1 MITLSKPLGASQAC
15 AYHSQE
21 FTSPE
26 QTYYSQQGR
35 AQGQW
40 HGKLA
45 EEWNLQGEVT
55 ELAFSRLANGQHPET
70 GEQLVK
76 HRDSFEYKN
85 AQGET
90 VKTMEHRAGWDATF
104 SAPKSVSLTAL
115 VGQDERVRQAHRESV
130 RVALDEL
137 ERFVQARLGG
147 NQPAETTSKW
157 VAAQFEHDSARPVE
171 GYAAPQ
177 LHTHVVFFNLTE
189 TKDGKNHALQPQE
202 LYKTQQYATAI
213 YQSELGYRLKQLGYE
228 TEPGKN
234 GAPEIQGYTQQYLDV
249 SSPRSRQ
256 IRAHLEEVGLEG
268 AGAAQ
273 IAAHRTRDAKSPLG
287 PEEMLQ
293 RHHQLAAD
301 FGNQPERVVKEALAR
316 GQQQDHRGEKKQMHA
331 REAITYSRDRHIERE
346 AVVDKRTLLRDA
358 LRRSMGTATFQHVR
372 ENLDERI
379 RSGELVQL
387 DRGQNGVQPMTTR
400 EMLDCE
406 QGNIDCMKSGQG
418 RFEPLISDQHLRKLA
433 SKFTHLSS
441 KQRQAVEDLSSNRDR
456 LMGLQG
462 TAGAGKTTS
471 LAAIREAAEREGYQV
486 EGLAPTSRAAQQLEG
501 AGITSCTLQHHLAR
515 SSQSQRSQKRL
526 YIVDESSLASSRQVK
541 EFLHR
546 LEERDRVLFVGD
558 SRQHQGV
565 EAGRPFQQLQEAGLH
580 TAHLDEIVRQKDPAL
595 KQAVQELANGEA
607 SQAVESLQQQGRVH
621 QIPDRQERFQAIA
634 KVYAESPQQTLVV
647 SPDNQSRQEINQF
660 IHSELQSQ
668 GKVKPEEHSLTV
680 LLPRQEMTGADRQW
694 AARYELHD
702 ILRYTRGSKTLGIKT
717 GDYVRVI
724 RMDRQQNLLRVQ
736 RADGSQFAYDPVRLQ
751 GVNVY
756 REGQRNLSEGDRI
769 QFTTPYRRQRIANRE
784 LGTVERIDGQGN
796 LQVQLDSGRQ
806 VRFNIREHPH
816 LDYGYAVTSHSS
828 QGVTADRVLVHVDT
842 GQAHEKLIN
851 TRLAYVAVSRG
862 RYDAQIYTNDAD
874 SLSRALSKET
884 SKTSAIE
891 AETNIQSHD
900 QEHDLEGS
908 LAEGI
913 SRSTRADHRKTCEIT
928 MER

>member
-35 AQGQW
+35 AHGQW

-70 GEQLVK
+70 GEQLVR

-147 NQPAETTSKW
+147 NHPAETTGKW

-189 TKDGKNHALQPQE
+189 TEDGKNHALQPQE

-213 YQSELGYRLKQLGYE
+213 YQSELGYRLKQLGYQ

-256 IRAHLEEVGLEG
+256 IRAHLEELGLEG

-273 IAAHRTRDAKSPLG
+273 IAAHRTREAKSPLT
-287 PEEMLQ
+287 PQEMLQ
-293 RHHQLAAD
+293 RHHHLAAA
-301 FGNQPERVVKEALAR
+301 FGNQPEQVVREALAR
-316 GQQQDHRGEKKQMHA
+316 GQQQDHRGEEKQMHA
-331 REAITYSRDRHIERE
+331 REAITYSRDCHIERE
-346 AVVDKRTLLRDA
+346 AVVDERALLRDA
-358 LRRSMGTATFQHVR
+358 LRRSMGTATFQQVR

-379 RSGELVQL
+379 RSGEFVQL
-387 DRGQNGVQPMTTR
+387 DRGQTSAAQLLTTR

-406 QGNIDCMKSGQG
+406 QENIDCMKSGQG
-418 RFEPLISDQHLRKLA
+418 RFEPLVSEQHLRELA

-441 KQRQAVEDLSSNRDR
+441 KQRQAVEDLSSSRDQ

-486 EGLAPTSRAAQQLEG
+486 EGLAPTSRAAQQLED
-501 AGITSCTLQHHLAR
+501 AGIASCTLQHHLAR
-515 SSQSQRSQKRL
+515 RSNRSS
-526 YIVDESSLASSRQVK
+526 A
-541 EFLHR
+541 
-546 LEERDRVLFVGD
+546 
-558 SRQHQGV
+558 
-565 EAGRPFQQLQEAGLH
+565 RP
-580 TAHLDEIVRQKDPAL
+580 
-595 KQAVQELANGEA
+595 
-607 SQAVESLQQQGRVH
+607 
-621 QIPDRQERFQAIA
+621 
-634 KVYAESPQQTLVV
+634 
-647 SPDNQSRQEINQF
+647 
-660 IHSELQSQ
+660 
-668 GKVKPEEHSLTV
+668 
-680 LLPRQEMTGADRQW
+680 
-694 AARYELHD
+694 
-702 ILRYTRGSKTLGIKT
+702 
-717 GDYVRVI
+717 
-724 RMDRQQNLLRVQ
+724 
-736 RADGSQFAYDPVRLQ
+736 
-751 GVNVY
+751 
-756 REGQRNLSEGDRI
+756 
-769 QFTTPYRRQRIANRE
+769 
-784 LGTVERIDGQGN
+784 
-796 LQVQLDSGRQ
+796 
-806 VRFNIREHPH
+806 
-816 LDYGYAVTSHSS
+816 
-828 QGVTADRVLVHVDT
+828 
-842 GQAHEKLIN
+842 
-851 TRLAYVAVSRG
+851 
-862 RYDAQIYTNDAD
+862 
-874 SLSRALSKET
+874 ET
-884 SKTSAIE
+884 SL
-891 AETNIQSHD
+891 HC
-900 QEHDLEGS
+900 
-908 LAEGI
+908 
-913 SRSTRADHRKTCEIT
+913 R
-928 MER
+928 

>member
-35 AQGQW
+35 AHGEW
-40 HGKLA
+40 HGQLA
-45 EEWNLQGEVT
+45 QEWGLQGEVT
-55 ELAFSRLANGQHPET
+55 GLAFSRLAHGQHPET
-70 GEQLVK
+70 GEQLVR

-130 RVALDEL
+130 RVALGEL

-147 NQPAETTSKW
+147 NHPAETTGKW

-177 LHTHVVFFNLTE
+177 LHTHVVFFNLTA

-213 YQSELGYRLKQLGYE
+213 YQSELGYRLKQLGYQ

-234 GAPEIQGYTQQYLDV
+234 GAPEIKGYSQQYLEV

-273 IAAHRTRDAKSPLG
+273 IAAHRTRESKSPLF
-287 PEEMLQ
+287 PQEMLQ
-293 RHHQLAAD
+293 RHHNLAAA
-301 FGNQPERVVKEALAR
+301 FGNQPEQVVREALAR
-316 GQQQDHRGEKKQMHA
+316 GQQQDHRGEEKQVSA
-331 REAITYSRDRHIERE
+331 REAITYSRDCHIERE
-346 AVVDKRTLLRDA
+346 AVVDERSLLRDA
-358 LRRSMGTATFQHVR
+358 LRRSMGTATFQQVR
-372 ENLDERI
+372 ENLDKRI
-379 RSGELVQL
+379 RSGEFVQL
-387 DRGQNGVQPMTTR
+387 DRGQTGAAQLLTTR
-400 EMLDCE
+400 DMLECE
-406 QGNIDCMKSGQG
+406 QDNIDCMKSGQG
-418 RFEPLISDQHLRKLA
+418 RFEPLVSEQHLKEMA
-433 SKFTHLSS
+433 SRFTHLSS
-441 KQRQAVEDLSSNRDR
+441 KQRQAVEDLSSSRDQ

-471 LAAIREAAEREGYQV
+471 LAAIREAAEREGYRV
-486 EGLAPTSRAAQQLEG
+486 EGLAPTSRAAQQLED
-501 AGITSCTLQHHLAR
+501 AGIASCTLQHHLAR
-515 SSQSQRSQKRL
+515 SNRTQRGQKHL
-526 YIVDESSLASSRQVK
+526 YIVDESSLASSRQVNA
-541 EFLHR
+541 FLHR

-595 KQAVQELANGEA
+595 KQAVEELANGEVR
-607 SQAVESLQQQGRVH
+607 QAVESLKRQGRVH
-621 QIPDRQERFQAIA
+621 QITDPQVRFQAIA
-634 KVYAESPQQTLVV
+634 KVYAESPKQTLVV

-660 IHSELQSQ
+660 IHRELQSQ
-668 GKVKPEEHSLTV
+668 GKVKPEEHTLTV
-680 LLPRQEMTGADRQW
+680 LLQRQEMTGADRQW
-694 AARYELHD
+694 AARYEVDD
-702 ILRYTRGSKTLGIKT
+702 ILRYTRGSKTLNVKAGE
-717 GDYVRVI
+717 YVRVI
-724 RMDRQQNLLRVQ
+724 GMDRERNLLRVQ
-736 RADGSQFAYDPVRLQ
+736 RADGSQLTYDPVRLQ
-751 GVNVY
+751 GVSVY
-756 REGQRNLSEGDRI
+756 RERQRDFSQGDRI
-769 QFTTPYRRQRIANRE
+769 QFTTPYRVQHVANRE

-796 LQVQLDSGRQ
+796 LEVTMDSGRQ
-806 VRFNIREHPH
+806 VRFNIREHAH

-842 GQAHEKLIN
+842 WQANEKLIN
-851 TRLAYVAVSRG
+851 TRLAYVAVSREDLCHPSRVQQQPETRRG
-862 RYDAQIYTNDAD
+862 AHSRTGTSSDNDTD
-874 SLSRALSKET
+874 QGIDRAAKNT
-884 SKTSAIE
+884 
-891 AETNIQSHD
+891 
-900 QEHDLEGS
+900 
-908 LAEGI
+908 
-913 SRSTRADHRKTCEIT
+913 
-928 MER
+928 